1 MSISDVSK
9 IGNLQPVRGA
19 GADGKSLNDS
29 ARHPAKSDAAPG
41 AGVSVETRGSVSAGS
56 PPIDTDRVSEIR
68 EALKDGSYPLV
79 PSKIADAMIAARL
92 MLSTPQ

>member
-9 IGNLQPVRGA
+9 LGGLQPVRSVG
-19 GADGKSLNDS
+19 GDGKSPGKS
-29 ARHPAKSDAAPG
+29 AHQPVGDNGAQK
-41 AGVSVETRGSVSAGS
+41 AGVSVETSGSIVAGS
-56 PPIDTDRVSEIR
+56 PPIDHDRVSQIR

-92 MLSTPQ
+92 MLSIPE